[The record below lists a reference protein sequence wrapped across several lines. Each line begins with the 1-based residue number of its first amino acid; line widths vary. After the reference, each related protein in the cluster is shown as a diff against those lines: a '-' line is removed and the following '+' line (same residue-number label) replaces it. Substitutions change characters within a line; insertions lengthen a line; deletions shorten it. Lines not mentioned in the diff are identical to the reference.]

1 MNNHIQ
7 ANLDNPDAFLPP
19 LKGMMVGNG
28 VTNWKYDGSP
38 SAFEMSYWHS
48 MIDKELY
55 DNKTMQNCSF
65 NELLNEKTA
74 ECNDTRDE
82 FDKLWSDVNIYDI
95 FGECYISKSNLR
107 SQKEGKVEKPYWTAA
122 DYLPWKKNI

>member
-1 MNNHIQ
+1 VLGWYEKFPEFKTNDLYISGESYAGIYVPYLLYLMHNYIQ

-48 MIDKELY
+48 LVDKDLY
-55 DNKTMQNCSF
+55 M
-65 NELLNEKTA
+65 
-74 ECNDTRDE
+74 
-82 FDKLWSDVNIYDI
+82 
-95 FGECYISKSNLR
+95 
-107 SQKEGKVEKPYWTAA
+107 
-122 DYLPWKKNI
+122 